1 MKIKFTEDFYM
12 RKIGTTTS
20 AICFILLGIWI
31 MINSNNPD
39 LGKEIIKFWPIVII
53 LIGIEIL
60 YYTLVKKENERIRIS
75 GLVFVI
81 IIVSFLAN
89 ISTDIFNNIKQNNVS
104 FDFNRSFFDNVFESK
119 NLQSIDKKIT
129 LEPIGNKLNFETL
142 NGKLNIE
149 KAADNK
155 ITIDTELFIKQNRTL
170 NDYELNPINDS
181 NGYTI
186 KIIDDNIDS
195 IKATIYLPEGYDAS
209 IKGSNLNV
217 YSDSAL
223 KLTTLNLTADNGK
236 YDLQGDIP
244 NSSLKLENG
253 KIDLNNNLCKNIDIS
268 MNNGSISLDTKD
280 KNLSVNTDI
289 NHGTCKIND
298 EKRVNSGISKKLGT
312 GEDIIKAKLNNGT
325 IKINS
330 GE

>member
-1 MKIKFTEDFYM
+1 M

-39 LGKEIIKFWPIVII
+39 LGKKIIKFWPIVII

>member
-1 MKIKFTEDFYM
+1 M

-39 LGKEIIKFWPIVII
+39 LGKKIIKFWPIIII

-89 ISTDIFNNIKQNNVS
+89 ISTDIFNTIKQNNVS
-104 FDFNRSFFDNVFESK
+104 FDFNRNFFDNVFESK

-186 KIIDDNIDS
+186 KIIDDNINS

-217 YSDSAL
+217 YSDSDL

-253 KIDLNNNLCKNIDIS
+253 KIDLSNNLCKNIDIS

-289 NHGTCKIND
+289 NRGTCKIND

-312 GEDIIKAKLNNGT
+312 GEDIIRAKLNNGT

>member
-1 MKIKFTEDFYM
+1 M
-12 RKIGTTTS
+12 
-20 AICFILLGIWI
+20 
-31 MINSNNPD
+31 
-39 LGKEIIKFWPIVII
+39 
-53 LIGIEIL
+53 
-60 YYTLVKKENERIRIS
+60 
-75 GLVFVI
+75 
-81 IIVSFLAN
+81 
-89 ISTDIFNNIKQNNVS
+89 
-104 FDFNRSFFDNVFESK
+104 
-119 NLQSIDKKIT
+119 
-129 LEPIGNKLNFETL
+129 
-142 NGKLNIE
+142 
-149 KAADNK
+149 
-155 ITIDTELFIKQNRTL
+155 

>member
-1 MKIKFTEDFYM
+1 M

-39 LGKEIIKFWPIVII
+39 LGKKIIKFWPIVII

-155 ITIDTELFIKQNRTL
+155 ITIDTKLFIKQNRTL

>member
-1 MKIKFTEDFYM
+1 M

-39 LGKEIIKFWPIVII
+39 LGKKIIKFWPIVII

-104 FDFNRSFFDNVFESK
+104 FDFNRNFFDNVFESK

-129 LEPIGNKLNFETL
+129 LEPIGNKINFETL

-298 EKRVNSGISKKLGT
+298 EKRVNSGISKKIGT

>member
-1 MKIKFTEDFYM
+1 M

-39 LGKEIIKFWPIVII
+39 LGKKIIKFWPIVII

-75 GLVFVI
+75 GLVFAI